1 MGACLQ
7 IPCSPSSLALFA
19 PGTRPSAMDDLE
31 RHQRL
36 VATLRQ
42 PHCYPHPVQEIRV
55 VETHISSILLTG
67 PYAYKLKKPVDL
79 GFLDFSTAER
89 RAFFCKEEL
98 RLNRRLAPELY
109 LDVVTVNGNPESPRI
124 QGDGPVLEH
133 AVKIRQFP
141 DQARLDRIAEQGE
154 LTPGLID
161 TLARR
166 VAEFHATLP
175 AAPTDSPF
183 GTAEG
188 IEARVLENF
197 RRLRDRLPDAD
208 CHERVTRLEAWS
220 RQTLEQHRE
229 EFEQR
234 RREGW
239 VRACH
244 GDLHLA
250 NMALLDGRPVL
261 FDCLEFSQDL
271 RWIDTMS
278 EVAFVCMDLAYRGL
292 HALSWRFLNQ
302 HLFHSADYMGL
313 SLLRHYLVYRAMVRA
328 KVSAIRLQ
336 QSGEAVAASE
346 LRRYLRLAQAYTEAP
361 ARTPI
366 VILHGLSGSGKSW
379 LAERLAEAGGAI
391 HIRSDIER
399 KRLLGLPPEASTA
412 GAGMTEAYSPQVTQQ
427 TYQRLQ
433 ALAFGIVDAGFPVI
447 VDATFLHREQREG
460 FFRLARVAGVPA
472 LIVDVEAPDPVVRER
487 IARRLAAGGDPSEAT
502 VRVYEHQKRSNDP
515 LDETERRSAIPV
527 NTDQYIDFDRLTQ
540 QVFDKSS
547 RPA

>member
-1 MGACLQ
+1 
-7 IPCSPSSLALFA
+7 
-19 PGTRPSAMDDLE
+19 MDELE
-31 RHQRL
+31 RHARL
-36 VATLRQ
+36 VAALRN
-42 PHCYPHPVQEIRV
+42 PRCYPHPVQEIRV
-55 VETHISSILLTG
+55 IETHISSILLTG

-89 RAFFCKEEL
+89 RAFFCREEL

-109 LDVVTVNGNPESPRI
+109 LDVVTVNGDPQAPRI
-124 QGDGPVLEH
+124 EGGGPVLEH
-133 AVKIRQFP
+133 AVKMRQFP
-141 DQARLDRIAEQGE
+141 DQARLDRLAEQGE

-161 TLARR
+161 TLAER
-166 VAEFHATLP
+166 VATFHATIPP
-175 AAPTDSPF
+175 APVDSPF

-188 IEARVLENF
+188 IAARTLENF
-197 RRLRDRLPDAD
+197 RQLEGRLPEQA
-208 CHERVTRLEAWS
+208 CAEQLAGLERWS
-220 RQTLEQHRE
+220 RDTLAQLHD

-239 VRACH
+239 VRECH

-261 FDCLEFSQDL
+261 FDCLEFSEDL

-278 EVAFVCMDLAYRGL
+278 EVAFVCMDLAFRGL
-292 HALSWRFLNQ
+292 HPLSWRFLN
-302 HLFHSADYMGL
+302 HYLFHCGDYMGL

-336 QSGEAVAASE
+336 QSGEATAASE
-346 LRRYLRLAQAYTEAP
+346 LRHYLKLAQAYTEAP
-361 ARTPI
+361 PRTPI
-366 VILHGLSGSGKSW
+366 VILHGLSGTGKSW

-399 KRLLGLPPEASTA
+399 KRLLGLPPGASTA
-412 GAGMTEAYSPQVTQQ
+412 GAGMAEAYSPQLTRQ

-460 FFRLARVAGVPA
+460 FLRLARVARVPA

-487 IARRLAAGGDPSEAT
+487 IAQRLAAGGDPSEAT

-515 LDETERRSAIPV
+515 LDESERHSAIRV

-540 QVFDKSS
+540 QVFGRAASPPS
-547 RPA
+547 